1 MQSQSEKTY
10 PILYGISKTEKKKQ
24 WVISVKLNPD
34 KTATIETQNGY
45 VDGKMNI
52 SHRIITTGKN
62 IGKKNET
69 SVFEQAVSEADRKYK
84 DKIEKDG
91 YSTDADNIEEK
102 VYPMLANNFDP
113 DATKKSGIVFPCFV
127 QPKMDGIR
135 CMTHPNKKGGITF
148 LSRNGMEYKGMD
160 HLEPELEKFFEITKK
175 LGYPNI
181 YADGELFT
189 TEIPFEEING
199 CVRMDE
205 TDDPEKDAK
214 LKLIDYHIYDIYDS
228 KNKELGYEARKK
240 ILDSIFK
247 KKKFKKLINV
257 ETQEISSKEKVK
269 EVHDTYV
276 EKGFEGLI
284 LRNKLGPYLLGFRSN
299 DLMKFKAFQD
309 NEFEICGYEEAQGDD
324 IGTIKWKCYYT
335 KNDGTQGIFT
345 VRPQG
350 TREFR
355 RKLFQDAEKNFKK
368 YFLGKMLTVRYL
380 TLNKYGCPTQLTAVG
395 IRKDI

>member
-1 MQSQSEKTY
+1 MQKTF
-10 PILYGISKTEKKKQ
+10 PVLYGISKADKKKQ
-24 WVISVKLNPD
+24 WMISVKLNPD

-45 VDGKMNI
+45 IDGKMNI
-52 SHRIITTGKN
+52 SHRVITSGKN

-69 SVFEQAVSEADRKYK
+69 TVFEQAVSEANRKYK
-84 DKIEKDG
+84 NKMEKDG
-91 YSTDADNIEEK
+91 YSTDADNIEVK
-102 VYPMLANNFDP
+102 VYPMLANKYDP
-113 DATKKSGIVFPCFV
+113 DAEKKSGIDFPCFV

-135 CMTHPNKKGGITF
+135 CMTSVNQTGGITF
-148 LSRNGMEYKGMD
+148 MSRNGMEYKGMD
-160 HLEPELEKFFEITKK
+160 HLVPELEKFFEIAKK
-175 LGYPNI
+175 LGYPDI

-189 TEIPFEEING
+189 TKIPFEEISG

-205 TDDPEKDAK
+205 TEDSEKDEK
-214 LKLIDYHIYDIYDS
+214 LKLIDYHIYDMYDAEY
-228 KNKELGYEARKK
+228 KDLGYKDRKK
-240 ILDSIFK
+240 ILDAIFK

-257 ETQEISSKEKVK
+257 ETQECPTKSSVRTL
-269 EVHDTYV
+269 HDYYV

-309 NEFEICGYEEAQGDD
+309 DEFEISGYKEATGED
-324 IGTIKWKCYYT
+324 IGTILWECNYT
-335 KNDGTQGIFT
+335 KTDGSKGIFA

-368 YFLGKMLTVRYL
+368 LFLGKKLTVRYL
-380 TLNKYGCPTQLTAVG
+380 ILNKYGCPTQLTAVG
-395 IRKDI
+395 IRKDL

>member
-1 MQSQSEKTY
+1 
-10 PILYGISKTEKKKQ
+10 
-24 WVISVKLNPD
+24 
-34 KTATIETQNGY
+34 
-45 VDGKMNI
+45 MNV

-69 SVFEQAVSEADRKYK
+69 TVFEQAVSEADRKYK

-102 VYPMLANNFDP
+102 VYPMLANKYDP
-113 DATKKSGIVFPCFV
+113 DASKKSGVIFPCFV

-135 CMTHPNKKGGITF
+135 CMTHVNKKGGITF
-148 LSRNGMEYKGMD
+148 MSRNGMEFKGMD
-160 HLEPELEKFFEITKK
+160 HLVPELEKFFEIAKK

-189 TEIPFEEING
+189 TKIPFEEISG

-205 TDDPEKDAK
+205 TEDPEKDAK
-214 LKLIDYHIYDIYDS
+214 LKLIDYHIYDMYDPD
-228 KNKELGYEARKK
+228 NKELGYEARKK
-240 ILDSIFK
+240 ILDDIFK
-247 KKKFKKLINV
+247 KKKFKKLVNV
-257 ETQEISSKEKVK
+257 ETQEALTKSTVNKF
-269 EVHDTYV
+269 HDYYV
-276 EKGFEGLI
+276 EKKFEGLI

-299 DLMKFKAFQD
+299 DLMKFKSFQD
-309 NEFEICGYEEAQGDD
+309 DEFEICGYEEAEGED
-324 IGTIKWKCYYT
+324 IGTILWKCYYIRTDKT
-335 KNDGTQGIFT
+335 KDTFN

-368 YFLGKMLTVRYL
+368 FFLGKMLTVRYL
-380 TLNKYGCPTQLTAVG
+380 TLNKYGCPTQLTAIGV
-395 IRKDI
+395 RKDL

>member
-1 MQSQSEKTY
+1 MQKTF
-10 PILYGISKTEKKKQ
+10 PVLYGISKADKKKQ
-24 WVISVKLNPD
+24 WMISVKLNPD

-45 VDGKMNI
+45 IDGKMNI
-52 SHRIITTGKN
+52 SHRVITSGKN

-69 SVFEQAVSEADRKYK
+69 TVFEQAVSEANRKYK
-84 DKIEKDG
+84 NKMEKDG
-91 YSTDADNIEEK
+91 YSTDADNIEVK
-102 VYPMLANNFDP
+102 VYPMLANKYDP
-113 DATKKSGIVFPCFV
+113 DAEKKSGIDFPCFV

-135 CMTHPNKKGGITF
+135 CMTSVNQTGGITF
-148 LSRNGMEYKGMD
+148 MSRNGMEYKGMD
-160 HLEPELEKFFEITKK
+160 HLVPELEKFFEIAKK
-175 LGYPNI
+175 LGYPDI

-189 TEIPFEEING
+189 TKIPFEEISG

-205 TDDPEKDAK
+205 TEDSEKDEK
-214 LKLIDYHIYDIYDS
+214 LKLIDYHIYDMYDAEY
-228 KNKELGYEARKK
+228 KDLGYKDRKK
-240 ILDSIFK
+240 ILDAIFK

-257 ETQEISSKEKVK
+257 ETQECPTKSSVRTL
-269 EVHDTYV
+269 HDYYV

-309 NEFEICGYEEAQGDD
+309 DEFEISGYKEATGED
-324 IGTIKWKCYYT
+324 IGTILWECNYT
-335 KNDGTQGIFT
+335 RKDGTKDTFS

-355 RKLFQDAEKNFKK
+355 RKLFEDAEKNFKK
-368 YFLGKMLTVRYL
+368 LFFGKLLTVRYL

-395 IRKDI
+395 IRTDL